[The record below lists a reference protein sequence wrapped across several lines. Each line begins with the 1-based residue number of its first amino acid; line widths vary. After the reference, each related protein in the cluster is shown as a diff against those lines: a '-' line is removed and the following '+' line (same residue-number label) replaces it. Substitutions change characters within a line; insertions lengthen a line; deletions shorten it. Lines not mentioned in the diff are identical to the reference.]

1 MSSKSKQKGDRF
13 EREINEMFKRHGF
26 DSKKVPL
33 SGATWLKGDLITTIN
48 GKPKTIE
55 CKVRARGFKQIYEY
69 LEGNDFVV
77 AKSDRN
83 IPLIITRLNTDFL
96 NLLKGKEDGC
106 NQQLST
112 VKEESN

>member
-69 LEGNDFVV
+69 LEGN
-77 AKSDRN
+77 